1 MDYESLLKDSWNPL
15 KENIVTYIVALLIAV
30 VGSIL
35 IVTIAP
41 LAYGIGYMAVKGA
54 RKEAVEINDVF
65 VGFKSENFLRSWIYV
80 IIYAVIIAVANSIHS
95 IVGTVVGI
103 LFIFAL
109 PLLVIRGYG
118 GVDALKESFEL
129 VKDNPFESLIIY
141 VINFVLIFIG
151 ILLLGIGVLVTAPLG
166 QIFVA
171 NATFDLIG
179 DRNASSPEQ
188 FVDLSGEEDDSSKW
202 TVE

>member
-1 MDYESLLKDSWNPL
+1 MDYEGLLKDSWNSL
-15 KENIVTYIVALLIAV
+15 KENIVTYIVALLIAA

-41 LAYGIGYMAVKGA
+41 LAYGVGYMAVKGA

-65 VGFKSENFLRSWIYV
+65 VGFKSENFLRSWIYL
-80 IIYAVIIAVANSIHS
+80 IMYAVVIAVANSIHS

-129 VKDNPFESLIIY
+129 VKDNLFESLIIY
-141 VINFVLIFIG
+141 VITLVLIVIG
-151 ILLLGIGVLVTAPLG
+151 VLLLGIGVLITAPLG

-171 NATFDLIG
+171 NATFALIG
-179 DRNASSPEQ
+179 DKNESHPISS
-188 FVDLSGEEDDSSKW
+188 
-202 TVE
+202 